1 MAVLSRLT
9 VHPREVLGAALL
21 ILAAGTTG
29 CGSGTGPSE
38 PAGPVQ
44 AGGDT
49 TVRATDANAFSLPVG
64 NIPMTQRARFSVGN
78 AFFKQ
83 PWVTAP
89 ASTAARDG
97 LGPLFNTNTCQSCHI
112 KDGRGHAP
120 DAGETDV
127 ISLLVRL
134 SIAPGEADADVLGKF
149 GAVPHPVYGG
159 QIQDQSVA
167 GVPAE
172 ARVSMRYTPVDVTLA
187 DGKTVRLRRPEL
199 VLDRFGYGDPG
210 DALQTSVRIAP
221 AMIGLGLLESIP
233 AADLRA
239 AADPDDA
246 DGDGISG
253 RVNTVWDFDAR
264 TTRIG
269 RFGWKA
275 GQPSV
280 RQQTAAAF
288 AGDMGLTTTL
298 FPESE
303 CQPAQADCRNAPDG
317 GSPEVS
323 DNILAEVVFYSRHL
337 GVPARRDV
345 DAPSVQHGESLFRSV
360 GCAACHQPH
369 QQTGDMPDAPLL
381 SNQRFM
387 PYTDLLLH
395 DMGDAL
401 ADHRA
406 EFAASGREW
415 RTAPLWGIGLAKTVS
430 ENAGFLH
437 DGRARSLLEAILWHG
452 GEAQAARDAVVSMPT
467 AEREA
472 LIDFLESL

>member
-1 MAVLSRLT
+1 LSRLT

-29 CGSGTGPSE
+29 CGSGTGPSA

-44 AGGDT
+44 VGGDT
-49 TVRATDANAFSLPVG
+49 TVQATDANAFSLPVG

-253 RVNTVWDFDAR
+253 RVNTVWDFDAG

-337 GVPARRDV
+337 GVPARRN
-345 DAPSVQHGESLFRSV
+345 ASLS
-360 GCAACHQPH
+360 A
-369 QQTGDMPDAPLL
+369 
-381 SNQRFM
+381 
-387 PYTDLLLH
+387 
-395 DMGDAL
+395 
-401 ADHRA
+401 
-406 EFAASGREW
+406 
-415 RTAPLWGIGLAKTVS
+415 
-430 ENAGFLH
+430 
-437 DGRARSLLEAILWHG
+437 
-452 GEAQAARDAVVSMPT
+452 
-467 AEREA
+467 
-472 LIDFLESL
+472 